1 MTAAKLAI
9 SLNPELAAQLKL
21 DACAKG
27 ESVSGWIAEA
37 ITARLRH
44 EGMAQWIK
52 DYEAEF
58 GEITEEEMAK
68 VDAEW
73 PA

>member
-1 MTAAKLAI
+1 MTVTKLAI
-9 SLNPELAAQLKL
+9 SLRPELAAELKL

-27 ESVSGWIAEA
+27 ETVSGWIAEA
-37 ITARLRH
+37 IAARLRNDSL
-44 EGMAQWIK
+44 GKFIA

-58 GEITEEEMAK
+58 GAFTEEEMAK

>member
-1 MTAAKLAI
+1 MTITKLAI
-9 SLNPELAAQLKL
+9 SLKPELAAALKR

-27 ESVSGWIAEA
+27 ETVSGWIAEA
-37 ITARLRH
+37 IAARLRH
-44 EGMAQWIK
+44 EGMARWIK
-52 DYEAEF
+52 DYETEF